1 MFTDDDMEI
10 YENAVDKMVKLV
22 NTTSSKLKQPKR
34 MKKAKALVDL
44 QTEGLKFTGFREK
57 VNGFTD
63 LPFAYIVTC
72 NKNITDTLKFR
83 KKNSWN
89 IFFKARKKTN
99 KQRRQDQD
107 WQEHQQTNNTTAK

>member
-44 QTEGLKFTGFREK
+44 QTEGPKFTGFREK

-72 NKNITDTLKFR
+72 DKNIKHIEIPKEKFLEY
-83 KKNSWN
+83 
-89 IFFKARKKTN
+89 IL
-99 KQRRQDQD
+99 
-107 WQEHQQTNNTTAK
+107 